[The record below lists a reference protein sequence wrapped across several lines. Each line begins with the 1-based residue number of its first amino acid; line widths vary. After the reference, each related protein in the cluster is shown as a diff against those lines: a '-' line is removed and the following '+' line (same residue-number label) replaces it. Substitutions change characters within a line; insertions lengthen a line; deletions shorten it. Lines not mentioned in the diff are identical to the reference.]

1 MLHILSHIY
10 FLPSP
15 LTYVFSRLL
24 GVLFLS
30 AKDGGSVREMAG
42 KEIKSKGKSCNLWW
56 KMLIKTLE
64 GHTLGDHMALG
75 NLWMY
80 GVSCWGEGR

>member
-1 MLHILSHIY
+1 MLHTLGHTY

-15 LTYVFSRLL
+15 LTYGFSALL
-24 GVLFLS
+24 GVLSLS

-56 KMLIKTLE
+56 KLLIETLE
-64 GHTLGDHMALG
+64 DHKALG
-75 NLWMY
+75 NLWIY
-80 GVSCWGEGR
+80 GVVCWVGGR